1 MTRVHVAAEKSSR
14 SAVSTNRAAIHFSIE
29 VPDGDGTNEANL
41 VASEVSA
48 AQQANAW
55 GNMTDSQQQI
65 VPGISVSSSGQA
77 SVDPS
82 LADVL
87 FDLAL
92 QLEGSTD
99 LPVDVEHVLAATVL
113 AARNGELA
121 PDKPLT
127 SNDPAL
133 AGILETHVK
142 LIFADY
148 GGKVGRDD

>member
-1 MTRVHVAAEKSSR
+1 
-14 SAVSTNRAAIHFSIE
+14 
-29 VPDGDGTNEANL
+29 
-41 VASEVSA
+41 
-48 AQQANAW
+48 
-55 GNMTDSQQQI
+55 MTDSQQQI

-99 LPVDVEHVLAATVL
+99 LPVDVEHVLAAIVL

-121 PDKPLT
+121 PDKPLS
-127 SNDPAL
+127 SNDPSLEDIL
-133 AGILETHVK
+133 AIHLR
-142 LIFADY
+142 LAA
-148 GGKVGRDD
+148 R

>member
-1 MTRVHVAAEKSSR
+1 
-14 SAVSTNRAAIHFSIE
+14 
-29 VPDGDGTNEANL
+29 
-41 VASEVSA
+41 
-48 AQQANAW
+48 
-55 GNMTDSQQQI
+55 MTDSQQQI

-92 QLEGSTD
+92 QLEGPTE
-99 LPVDVEHVLAATVL
+99 LPVDVEHVLAAIVL

-133 AGILETHVK
+133 ADILTVHVK
-142 LIFADY
+142 TVFAKY
-148 GGKVGRDD
+148 GGNVGTDN

>member
-1 MTRVHVAAEKSSR
+1 
-14 SAVSTNRAAIHFSIE
+14 
-29 VPDGDGTNEANL
+29 
-41 VASEVSA
+41 
-48 AQQANAW
+48 
-55 GNMTDSQQQI
+55 MTDSQQQI
-65 VPGISVSSSGQA
+65 VPGISVSASGQA

-92 QLEGSTD
+92 QLEAPTV
-99 LPVDVEHVLAATVL
+99 LPVDVEHVLAAIVL

-133 AGILETHVK
+133 ADILAVHVK
-142 LIFADY
+142 TIFAKY
-148 GGKVGRDD
+148 GGNVVMDD